1 MASTLTKVL
10 VHIVFS
16 TKHREP
22 LIGPGVE
29 ADLHAYIGGICR
41 NMDSP
46 LLAINGTADHVHM
59 MVSMSKNVA
68 LSDLLLNVKR
78 DSSKWMHERTH
89 DFAWQSGYF
98 AFSIGESNAA
108 ALRQYIAD
116 QKEHH
121 ASVSFVDEV
130 RSLLRK
136 YGVAWDEEH
145 VWS

>member
-1 MASTLTKVL
+1 MASTLTKLL

-22 LIGPGVE
+22 LIEPGVE

-41 NMDSP
+41 NTDSP

-68 LSDLLLNVKR
+68 LADLLLNVKR
-78 DSSKWMHERTH
+78 DSSKWMHERAS

-108 ALRQYIAD
+108 ALRQYIAG

-121 ASVSFVDEV
+121 QSVSFVDEV